1 MQEQKYNNYSTEDF
15 LNDPAFIRFV
25 RYREEL
31 EFWEKIESRA
41 AKNGAYHAAK
51 KELEFIYTA
60 KRIALPKGFAA
71 DVLADINASIDRQER
86 KKGKVRKLYIAISSV
101 AALLTVFG
109 ISFWLSKATVTIQTA
124 YGEKKTVTLPDGSQV
139 ILNAN
144 SSIDYPMLW
153 PLIKK
158 RSVQL
163 KGEAYFKVVH
173 LNQDPKNISAS
184 DRFRVST
191 AHLRIEV
198 LGTEFNVKDR
208 NQQSKV
214 VLSNGSV
221 HVASVSSGKSFILKP
236 SQMAVETSNETLKVV
251 QTNLAAER
259 AWIEGNMLMQ
269 KTTVREIL
277 RELEDVYGQ
286 RVKLS
291 DPKMADVTIDGSVS
305 FKSKESVLF
314 VLSNILQTRMVKEG
328 DTVLM
333 IAK

>member
-1 MQEQKYNNYSTEDF
+1 MQAQNYQNYSTEDF
-15 LNDPAFIRFV
+15 LNDPSFIRFV
-25 RYREEL
+25 RHGEEF
-31 EFWEKIESRA
+31 EFWEEFESGA
-41 AKNGAYHAAK
+41 VQNGAYQTAK

-60 KRIALPKGFAA
+60 KRIELPNGFAV
-71 DVLADINASIDRQER
+71 DLLADIDASIDRQEQ
-86 KKGKVRKLYIAISSV
+86 KKGKVRKLYIAISSA
-101 AALLTVFG
+101 AALLALFG
-109 ISFWLSKATVTIQTA
+109 ISVWLFNATVTIQTA
-124 YGEKKTVTLPDGSQV
+124 YGEKKTVTLPDGSKV
-139 ILNAN
+139 VLNAN

-153 PLIKK
+153 SLTKK
-158 RSVQL
+158 RSVHL

-173 LNQDPKNISAS
+173 LNQDPKNISAA

-191 AHLRIEV
+191 AHLQIEV

-221 HVASVSSGKSFILKP
+221 QVASVNSGKSFILRP
-236 SQMAVETSNETLKVV
+236 NQMAIETPNETLKVV

-277 RELEDVYGQ
+277 QELKDVYGQ
-286 RVKLS
+286 QVKLS
-291 DPKMADVTIDGSVS
+291 DPRMADVTIDGSVS

-314 VLSNILQTRMVKEG
+314 VLSNILQTRMVTEG

>member
-1 MQEQKYNNYSTEDF
+1 MQEQKYHNYSTEDF
-15 LNDPAFIRFV
+15 LNDPAFIRSV
-25 RYREEL
+25 RYGEEL
-31 EFWEKIESRA
+31 EFWEEFEKGA
-41 AKNGAYHAAK
+41 AQNSAYQTAK
-51 KELEFIYTA
+51 KELAFIYTA
-60 KRIALPKGFAA
+60 KRIDLPAGFEAGI
-71 DVLADINASIDRQER
+71 LADIDASIDRQER
-86 KKGKVRKLYIAISSV
+86 KKSSVRKLYIAISS
-101 AALLTVFG
+101 AAAILALFG
-109 ISFWLSKATVTIQTA
+109 ISLWLFNATVTIQTA

-139 ILNAN
+139 VLNAN

-153 PLIKK
+153 TLTKK

-173 LNQDPKNISAS
+173 LNHDPKNISAA

-221 HVASVSSGKSFILKP
+221 QVASVNSGNSFILKP
-236 SQMAVETSNETLKVV
+236 SQMAIETPNERLKVV
-251 QTNLAAER
+251 QTNIASER
-259 AWIEGNMLMQ
+259 AWIEGNMFMQ

-277 RELEDVYGQ
+277 QELEDVYGQ

-333 IAK
+333 MSK